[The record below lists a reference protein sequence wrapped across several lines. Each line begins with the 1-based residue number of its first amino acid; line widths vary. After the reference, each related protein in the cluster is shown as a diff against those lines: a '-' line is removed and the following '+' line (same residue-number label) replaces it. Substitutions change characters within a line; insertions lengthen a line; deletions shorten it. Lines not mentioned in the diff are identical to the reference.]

1 MKKLICFVTSCAA
14 MACFAEDSVSNTE
27 VPASPVISVSNV
39 TIKQN
44 SLTRLVTVSYELG
57 YVPAIITVDFLT
69 NGVSIGEANFNN
81 VFGAV
86 NRVVVQTN
94 AVHTIHWQPSKSW
107 PGHSGAEISAKVTAW
122 DPADPPDYMAVAL
135 GDTSIA
141 PVTYYVS
148 TNALPGTLTDDVW
161 RTSRL
166 LMRRI
171 HAANVKWRMG
181 ELEEDFIGAQKDD
194 ANVLKSNAK
203 AHYVTLTEDYFIGV
217 YPITQEQYRRF
228 TGASSLGGAF
238 TEYEDSPIRPR
249 TGLNFEDI
257 RGVGTGV
264 DHAVKNGSALYKM
277 RDFTGI
283 DFDLLTEAQWEYA
296 GHAGVPGPL
305 YSGKPLTSANV
316 KELAWVWHTDPQTHP
331 VGRKIPNN
339 WGLYDMIGNMLEWCL
354 DKYVEDL
361 GSDDVVDPLTEEG
374 SNRVMRS
381 SRYNYSWTPSHRVTY
396 RGSDIEDRSH
406 GQAMAYGFRVM
417 CPLTFKFPEPE
428 EDTGDE
434 TGEENTEVE
443 VQ

>member
-1 MKKLICFVTSCAA
+1 MKNLFCLMAA
-14 MACFAEDSVSNTE
+14 CSMAACFAEEVESGTE
-27 VPASPVISVSNV
+27 EPSAPVISVSNV
-39 TIKQN
+39 KVEQD
-44 SLTRLVTVSYELG
+44 SLTKLVTVSYDLG
-57 YVPAIITVDFLT
+57 DAPVIITVDFLT
-69 NGVSIGEANFNN
+69 NGVSIGEENFNN

-86 NRVVVQTN
+86 NRVVTQTDT
-94 AVHTIHWQPSKSW
+94 AHTIHWQPSKSW
-107 PGHSGAEISAKVTAW
+107 PGHSGAEISAQVTAW

-148 TNALPGTLTDDVW
+148 TNALPGTLAVDVW

-171 HAANVKWRMG
+171 HAKDVKWRMG
-181 ELEEDFIGAQKDD
+181 EVEEDFVGATAKTDNGVNV
-194 ANVLKSNAK
+194 NVLKSNAK
-203 AHYVTLTEDYFIGV
+203 AHQVTLTEDYFIGV

-228 TGASSLGGAF
+228 TGASTLGGAF

-249 TGLNFEDI
+249 TGLNFKDI
-257 RGVGTGV
+257 RGEGTGV
-264 DHAVKNGSALYKM
+264 DHIVKEGSALYKM

-283 DFDLLTEAQWEYA
+283 DFDLPTEAQWEYA

-316 KELAWVWHTDPQTHP
+316 NELAWVWHSDPQTHP

-354 DKYVEDL
+354 DRYVADL
-361 GSDDVVDPLTEEG
+361 GSDDVIDPLTKEG
-374 SNRVMRS
+374 ADRVMRG
-381 SRYNYSWTPSHRVTY
+381 SRYNYSWAPSHRITN
-396 RGSDIEDRSH
+396 RGSDIEGRS
-406 GQAMAYGFRVM
+406 QAQAQAYGFRVM
-417 CPLTFKFPEPE
+417 CPLTLKFPTIE
-428 EDTGDE
+428 E
-434 TGEENTEVE
+434 E